1 MKNLARFFK
10 SARGALFVVC
20 ATFASSCAV
29 VDGGV
34 QNAASVSATANAA
47 WTNTT
52 DAGWA
57 GHAEP
62 VTGGALA
69 GKQKTYTVRSR
80 RELVAALAAH
90 DKILAHEAK
99 IIRIE
104 GVIDLSVDD
113 SNLPL
118 TESDYKDPAFS
129 WDKYV
134 AAFSPATWGRSKP
147 EGSQEIAR
155 QRSARNQEKVVLV
168 RVGSN
173 TTLVGVGEKAVLKNG
188 SLMLLDIENVIIRN
202 IAFEDAYDYF
212 PAWDPADNGH
222 GEWNAAYDNISVVNS
237 RRVWIDFCT
246 FSDGVRPD
254 RLNRTLLN
262 RPMQF
267 HDGLVDVIRG
277 SDLVTISNSHF
288 RDHDKGLLIGNSDSR
303 KDDAGRLRVTLH
315 NNWFDNVKERSPR
328 VRYGQVHVYN
338 NLYTATKGAD
348 YDYGYSIGVGI
359 GSSIFAEANAFIL
372 ERDGSSRIFRWL
384 RGDRLA
390 ARDNVQLIDGQWRT
404 LKVDP
409 PSEEAIT
416 SSRATWHVP
425 YPYQL
430 SSASDLTTRLRGH
443 VGAGTT
449 AAREKVAN
457 DHKFAFVLNKKPSI

>member
-1 MKNLARFFK
+1 MKILARYFK
-10 SARGALFVVC
+10 SARGALFITC
-20 ATFASSCAV
+20 ATLASSCAV

-34 QNAASVSATANAA
+34 QNVTSMSAVANAA
-47 WTNTT
+47 RSNTT

-57 GHAEP
+57 GYAEP

-69 GKQKTYTVRSR
+69 SMQRTYTVRNR

-90 DKILAHEAK
+90 DKALAHEAK
-99 IIRIE
+99 IVRID

-113 SNLPL
+113 SNLSL

-129 WDKYV
+129 WDKYA

-155 QRSARNQEKVVLV
+155 QQSARNQEKVVLI

-173 TTLVGVGEKAVLKNG
+173 TTLVGVGEKAILKNG
-188 SLMLLDIENVIIRN
+188 SLMLLDVENVIIRN
-202 IAFEDAYDYF
+202 LAFEDAYDYF

-246 FSDGVRPD
+246 FSDGLRPD
-254 RLNRTLLN
+254 RLNRTLLD

-315 NNWFDNVKERSPR
+315 NNWFENVKERSPR

-338 NLYTATKGAD
+338 NLYTATIGAD

-372 ERDGSSRIFRWL
+372 ERHGSTRIFRWL

-390 ARDNVQLIDGQWRT
+390 IRDNVQLIDGQWRM
-404 LKVDP
+404 LAVDP
-409 PSEEAIT
+409 PSAGAII
-416 SSRATWHVP
+416 SASATWRVP
-425 YPYQL
+425 YLYQL

-443 VGAGTT
+443 AGAGTS
-449 AAREKVAN
+449 AARERVAIE
-457 DHKFAFVLNKKPSI
+457 HKLVFATNTKPSI